1 MTATKRLPVI
11 ALLGKAQAGK
21 DTVGQM
27 LLDARAP
34 GVQAGATAFAWKLK
48 QIVGEMYVYGLDQH
62 DLYDDAGKEKPTAF
76 DCLRCPSCGKFEAS
90 EFTND
95 HQKLASCKLCGTVGD
110 VNVFKSKWT
119 PRTILQHIG
128 TEGFRRI
135 DPGVWVNYALRICE
149 AQVAEGAK
157 FMVITDCRFRSEA
170 EGVWAR
176 GGEVWRIK
184 RPAQGGN
191 RGIANHASEVEQD
204 GIKDS
209 ECQAVIDNDSTLDV
223 LRGRVLVQYDR
234 FNQKY

>member
-1 MTATKRLPVI
+1 MTEHKRLPVI

-34 GVQAGATAFAWKLK
+34 GVVAGTTAFAWKLK
-48 QIVGEMYVYGLDQH
+48 QIVGEMYNLDQH
-62 DLYDDAGKEKPTAF
+62 ALYDDKGKESPTPF
-76 DCLRCPSCGKFEAS
+76 DCLRCPTCGKFEAT

-95 HQKLASCKLCGTVGD
+95 FQKLARCKLCGAVGD

-135 DPGVWVNYALRICE
+135 DPSVWVNYALRICQE
-149 AQVAEGAK
+149 QIDQGAR

-170 EGVWAR
+170 QGVWAR

-184 RPAQGGN
+184 RPDGGGN
-191 RGIANHASEVEQD
+191 LGIANHASETEQE

-223 LRGRVLVQYDR
+223 LRGRVLTQYDR
-234 FNQKY
+234 FQQKY